1 MTRGLARRIVCVFRK
16 RNLIVAL
23 IASSALL
30 GVLASTAAAQ
40 ATNRSFGQVTSLPVP
55 EGYYSRGAT
64 IYIEFMVQLNK
75 DYRRVLLT
83 PGMGPGGVVAL
94 QSVVFQGA
102 DHGLEYELLTNR
114 TPPNPAVQIGSID
127 FSSGYPNV
135 STSAGFSQSDM
146 CAYVTAAIP
155 YAQEN
160 FFNTWLYTA
169 SDVVATV
176 CG

>member
-1 MTRGLARRIVCVFRK
+1 VLRK
-16 RNLIVAL
+16 HNLVVAL
-23 IASSALL
+23 IVSAFL
-30 GVLASTAAAQ
+30 GLPAATAAAQ
-40 ATNRSFGQVTSLPVP
+40 GTNSFTPLPVP

-64 IYIEFMVQLNK
+64 IYIDFMLQLDR

-83 PGMGPGGVVAL
+83 PGLGPGGVVGL
-94 QSVVFQGA
+94 QSVVFERA
-102 DHGLEYELLTNR
+102 DHGLEYDLLTNR

-127 FSSGYPNV
+127 FSNGYPNV

-146 CAYVTAAIP
+146 CAYVLAAIP

-169 SDVVATV
+169 PDAVAVV
-176 CG
+176 CS